1 MKITGIDVGI
11 VTIPLRGAFA
21 TAHGSVSVQR
31 SALARLRTEE
41 GYLGWGNVDPTPG
54 YSEMS
59 VEDIVST
66 VTESL
71 VPALLGSDPTNIA
84 AAVRR
89 MDAQCP
95 AGNEAKAL
103 VEMAL
108 FDLKGKVLGVPV
120 WSLLGGKLRDEV
132 FFNAWIGSVP
142 AQQAAA
148 EAAEWCRRGFRSAK
162 IKVGGE
168 VREDLDRVAAV
179 RGAVGDK
186 MSLRVDANEG
196 LDVEGAIR
204 LARAL
209 ASHQISLFEQPVARA
224 DLSGLARIRRE
235 SPIPIMADESVRDVQ
250 SVIEIIRL
258 EAADLIK
265 VKVMKQG
272 GMLRTLQ
279 LASIA
284 EAAGLGVILGHGFG
298 LWASTLAEVH
308 AAAATLSILDG
319 CEAVGPL
326 KMAGEV
332 VKHPPDMGHGSIPV
346 PDAPGLGVEPEE
358 ELLARYGWD
367 GSIDERRGERS

>member
-1 MKITGIDVGI
+1 MKITSIEVGI
-11 VTIPLRGAFA
+11 VTVPLRSEFA

-31 SALARLRTEE
+31 SALARVRTDE
-41 GYLGWGNVDPTPG
+41 GYVGWGNVDPTPG

-59 VEDIVST
+59 VARVVST

-71 VPALLGSDPTNIA
+71 VSALLGSDPMNIA
-84 AAVRR
+84 AAMRR

-108 FDLKGKVLGVPV
+108 LDLKGKALGVPV
-120 WSLLGGKLRDEV
+120 WSLLGGKVRDEV
-132 FFNAWIGSVP
+132 AFNAWIGTVP
-142 AQQAAA
+142 PQQAAA
-148 EAAEWCRRGFRSAK
+148 DAAEWCRRGFRSAK
-162 IKVGGE
+162 IKVGGKF
-168 VREDLDRVAAV
+168 REDLDRVAAT
-179 RGAVGDK
+179 RAAVGDK
-186 MSLRVDANEG
+186 MRLRVDANEG

-209 ASHQISLFEQPVARA
+209 APYQISLFEQPVARTE
-224 DLSGLARIRRE
+224 LHGLARIRRE
-235 SPIPIMADESVRDVQ
+235 SPIPIMADESVRDAR

-298 LWASTLAEVH
+298 LWTSTLAEVH
-308 AAAATLSILDG
+308 VAAANLSILDG

-332 VKHPPDMGHGSIPV
+332 VKHPPDMGHGSIAV

-358 ELLARYGWD
+358 GLLARYGWD
-367 GSIDERRGERS
+367 GSMTERRGGRS